1 MSIIDSLKSLIG
13 YTGNDL
19 DNVFAILSIIL
30 VIYFMFTLFNIIM
43 SFFPNSRRRY

>member
-13 YTGNDL
+13 YSGSDL
-19 DNVFAILSIIL
+19 DNIFAILSIIL

-43 SFFPNSRRRY
+43 SFFPNRRRY